1 MLWKV
6 RFNGVNAFHQMG
18 SWNVLVLAFS
28 LFTSLA
34 VAKEGQQVPKTMP
47 AATTPGAAPAGP
59 PTAGVGV
66 AQGKGSAWVKLCS
79 KNEQTGNKQLC
90 LVKYEELDP
99 NTGLRQ
105 IIVAA
110 RGGEGEDKQTLLLGV
125 TTAYT
130 LIMPA
135 GVQIKIDDGE
145 PISLQYDLCF
155 PTSCQGEL
163 ELTKDM
169 FEKMRKG
176 KLMVVAAMNMQQ
188 KALAFPVPLTG
199 FGKTFDGAPADNAKY
214 EEAQRQM
221 VETIRQRQI
230 DLANKVAD
238 QEKMQGGEQ
247 PQAGAPQAGT
257 QVPAQPP
264 PR

>member
-1 MLWKV
+1 MRLLDDPGQ
-6 RFNGVNAFHQMG
+6 RPSFHQMG
-18 SWNVLVLAFS
+18 TWNLLVIALA
-28 LFTSLA
+28 LCTSLA
-34 VAKEGQQVPKTMP
+34 VAKEGQQVPKTTP
-47 AATTPGAAPAGP
+47 AGPATTPGAAPAGP
-59 PTAGVGV
+59 PAADVGI

-110 RGGEGEDKQTLLLGV
+110 RSGEGEDKQTLLFGV

-155 PTSCQGEL
+155 PTSCQGEM

-199 FGKTFDGAPADNAKY
+199 FGKTFDGSPADNAKY
-214 EEAQRQM
+214 EEARRQMMETIHQRQTAH
-221 VETIRQRQI
+221 EE
-230 DLANKVAD
+230 LPN
-238 QEKMQGGEQ
+238 
-247 PQAGAPQAGT
+247 
-257 QVPAQPP
+257 
-264 PR
+264 

>member
-1 MLWKV
+1 MEI

-18 SWNVLVLAFS
+18 SWNLLVLAFS
-28 LFTSLA
+28 LLTSLA
-34 VAKEGQQVPKTMP
+34 VAKEGQQVPKTTP
-47 AATTPGAAPAGP
+47 AATTPGALPAGP
-59 PTAGVGV
+59 PAAGVGA

-110 RGGEGEDKQTLLLGV
+110 RSGEGEDKQTLLFGV

-188 KALAFPVPLTG
+188 KALAFPVPLTD
-199 FGKTFDGAPADNAKY
+199 FGKTFDGPRADNAKY

-221 VETIRQRQI
+221 METIRQRQI

-238 QEKMQGGEQ
+238 QKKMQGGEQ

-264 PR
+264 PL

>member
-1 MLWKV
+1 M
-6 RFNGVNAFHQMG
+6 NAFHQIG
-18 SWNVLVLAFS
+18 SWNLLVLAFS
-28 LFTSLA
+28 LCTSLA
-34 VAKEGQQVPKTMP
+34 VAQEGQQVPKTTP
-47 AATTPGAAPAGP
+47 AGPSATTPGAAA
-59 PTAGVGV
+59 

-99 NTGLRQ
+99 NTGMRQ

-110 RGGEGEDKQTLLLGV
+110 RSVEGEDKQTLLFGV
-125 TTAYT
+125 ATAYT
-130 LIMPA
+130 LVMPA

-155 PTSCQGEL
+155 PTSCQVQM

-176 KLMVVAAMNMQQ
+176 KQMVVAAMNMQQ
-188 KALAFPVPLTG
+188 KAMAFPVPLTG
-199 FGKTFDGAPADNAKY
+199 FGKTFDGPPADNAKY

-221 VETIRQRQI
+221 METIRQRQI
-230 DLANKVAD
+230 DLANKVTD
-238 QEKMQGGEQ
+238 LKKVQGGEQ
-247 PQAGAPQAGT
+247 P
-257 QVPAQPP
+257 
-264 PR
+264 

>member
-1 MLWKV
+1 MS
-6 RFNGVNAFHQMG
+6 AFHQMG
-18 SWNVLVLAFS
+18 SWNLLVLA
-28 LFTSLA
+28 LALCTSLA
-34 VAKEGQQVPKTMP
+34 VAKEGQQVPKTTL
-47 AATTPGAAPAGP
+47 AGSATTPGAAPAGP
-59 PTAGVGV
+59 PAAGVGI

-110 RGGEGEDKQTLLLGV
+110 RSGEGEDKQTLLFGV

-145 PISLQYDLCF
+145 PISLQYELCF
-155 PTSCQGEL
+155 PTSCQGEM

-176 KLMVVAAMNMQQ
+176 KQMVVAAMNMQQ

-199 FGKTFDGAPADNAKY
+199 FGKTFDGPPADNAKY

-221 VETIRQRQI
+221 METIHQRQTAREE
-230 DLANKVAD
+230 LPN
-238 QEKMQGGEQ
+238 
-247 PQAGAPQAGT
+247 
-257 QVPAQPP
+257 
-264 PR
+264 

>member
-1 MLWKV
+1 MKLLGDLGQ
-6 RFNGVNAFHQMG
+6 RRSFHQMG
-18 SWNVLVLAFS
+18 SWNLLVIALAT
-28 LFTSLA
+28 LCTSLA
-34 VAKEGQQVPKTMP
+34 VAKEGQQVPKT
-47 AATTPGAAPAGP
+47 TPTGP
-59 PTAGVGV
+59 PPLPALRQPRK
-66 AQGKGSAWVKLCS
+66 ASAWVKLCS

-110 RGGEGEDKQTLLLGV
+110 RSGEGEDKQTLLFGV

-145 PISLQYDLCF
+145 PISLRYDLCF
-155 PTSCQGEL
+155 PTSCQGEMD
-163 ELTKDM
+163 LTKDM

-199 FGKTFDGAPADNAKY
+199 FGKTFDGPPADNAKY

-221 VETIRQRQI
+221 METIHQRQI
-230 DLANKVAD
+230 PHEELPN
-238 QEKMQGGEQ
+238 
-247 PQAGAPQAGT
+247 
-257 QVPAQPP
+257 
-264 PR
+264 

>member
-1 MLWKV
+1 S
-6 RFNGVNAFHQMG
+6 RVNAFHQMG
-18 SWNVLVLAFS
+18 SGHLLALAFA
-28 LFTSLA
+28 LCTSLA
-34 VAKEGQQVPKTMP
+34 VAQEGQQVPKTTSPDP
-47 AATTPGAAPAGP
+47 AIPPGAAA
-59 PTAGVGV
+59 
-66 AQGKGSAWVKLCS
+66 AQGKGSGWVKLCS

-90 LVKYEELDP
+90 LVKYEGLDP

-110 RGGEGEDKQTLLLGV
+110 RRGEGEDKQTLLLGV

-163 ELTKDM
+163 ELTKDI

-176 KLMVVAAMNMQQ
+176 KLIVVAAMNMQR
-188 KALAFPVPLTG
+188 KALAFPVPLTDC
-199 FGKTFDGAPADNAKY
+199 GKTFDGPPADNAKY

-221 VETIRQRQI
+221 METIRQRQI
-230 DLANKVAD
+230 DLATTL
-238 QEKMQGGEQ
+238 GE
-247 PQAGAPQAGT
+247 P
-257 QVPAQPP
+257 
-264 PR
+264 

>member
-1 MLWKV
+1 MRGAGL
-6 RFNGVNAFHQMG
+6 GAC
-18 SWNVLVLAFS
+18 VLADDRDDDQQERCQPDQVERTAFLDGDAGQS
-28 LFTSLA
+28 EQRLA
-34 VAKEGQQVPKTMP
+34 EA
-47 AATTPGAAPAGP
+47 
-59 PTAGVGV
+59 
-66 AQGKGSAWVKLCS
+66 
-79 KNEQTGNKQLC
+79 EQS
-90 LVKYEELDP
+90 E
-99 NTGLRQ
+99 RS
-105 IIVAA
+105 
-110 RGGEGEDKQTLLLGV
+110 GEGEDKQTLLLGV

-188 KALAFPVPLTG
+188 KALAFPVPLTD
-199 FGKTFDGAPADNAKY
+199 FGKTFDGPRADNAKY

-221 VETIRQRQI
+221 METIRQRQI

-238 QEKMQGGEQ
+238 QKKMQGGEQ

>member
-1 MLWKV
+1 M
-6 RFNGVNAFHQMG
+6 
-18 SWNVLVLAFS
+18 
-28 LFTSLA
+28 
-34 VAKEGQQVPKTMP
+34 
-47 AATTPGAAPAGP
+47 
-59 PTAGVGV
+59 
-66 AQGKGSAWVKLCS
+66 KLCS

-110 RGGEGEDKQTLLLGV
+110 RSGEGEDKQTLLLGV

-176 KLMVVAAMNMQQ
+176 KLMVVAAMNMHQ
-188 KALAFPVPLTG
+188 KALAFPVPLTD
-199 FGKTFDGAPADNAKY
+199 FGKTFDGPPVDNAKY
-214 EEAQRQM
+214 EEARRLIM
-221 VETIRQRQI
+221 EKFRQRQI
-230 DLANKVAD
+230 DLANKAAEAQQKKD
-238 QEKMQGGEQ
+238 
-247 PQAGAPQAGT
+247 QAGDQTVAPPDPNAT
-257 QVPAQPP
+257 VA
-264 PR
+264 PRKPLSGQ